1 MAVRPARRIPTI
13 LDTVTDARCGRRA
26 ADRRPIVLTG
36 ADLTIADVE
45 AVARHGAAAALDVH
59 ARARMQEARDVIERL
74 VAAGEVVY
82 GVTTGFGDLAT
93 TSIPPAD
100 AGSSRRT
107 CSMSARGRRRAR
119 PLPREVVR
127 AMLLLRANTLA
138 LGHSGCRPL
147 LVDRICELLDLGIHP
162 VVPEQGSVGASGDLA
177 PLAHLALP
185 LIGRGQVELRGQVVP
200 VARRAPRGRPGAADA
215 RGEGGPGAPQ
225 RDAADERAR
234 GAAPRGRGPAR
245 RGPPAWPRR

>member
-1 MAVRPARRIPTI
+1 MLAV
-13 LDTVTDARCGRRA
+13 VTDAHFVPA
-26 ADRRPIVLTG
+26 RPGTPQPTDPVVLTG

-45 AVARHGAAAALDVH
+45 AVARHGAEAALDVH

-74 VAAGEVVY
+74 VAAGDVVY

-93 TSIPPAD
+93 TFIPPED
-100 AGSSRRT
+100 AAALQENLIASHAAGV
-107 CSMSARGRRRAR
+107 GR
-119 PLPREVVR
+119 PFPREVVR

-147 LVDRICELLDLGIHP
+147 LVDRICAFLELGIHP

-185 LIGRGQVELRGQVVP
+185 LIGTLVCHFLRAQRARIRP
-200 VARRAPRGRPGAADA
+200 PASPRRRRRAVHLS
-215 RGEGGPGAPQ
+215 GPI
-225 RDAADERAR
+225 RS
-234 GAAPRGRGPAR
+234 R
-245 RGPPAWPRR
+245 RGGT